1 MCDHE
6 SWLHVGEDLQY
17 EVLLSIAMLKLFK
30 PLLLR
35 AHRAVARCRAGS
47 GCQIPGL
54 PTLRSHDLQHQV
66 IVEGKNNV
74 DRGLEIAVPF
84 LSHGQCCNHVKT
96 NQNMRKK
103 QRIF

>member
-1 MCDHE
+1 MPLCDHE

-17 EVLLSIAMLKLFK
+17 EVLLSIAMLRLFK

-54 PTLRSHDLQHQV
+54 PTLRSRDLQHQV
-66 IVEGKNNV
+66 VVEEKNNA
-74 DRGLEIAVPF
+74 DRGL
-84 LSHGQCCNHVKT
+84 
-96 NQNMRKK
+96 
-103 QRIF
+103 